1 MKALKILMDFFL
13 IAIITF
19 VVTALV
25 SFFYSLIAHGS
36 GQWDLELAVRFAVI
50 LGIILSWLDQR
61 KK

>member
-1 MKALKILMDFFL
+1 MDFFL